1 MKSKCWLFILLVTA
15 GLVTTAFGSIGIPRI
30 HPLDPHRF
38 EQSGTTWY
46 PVGYYPSIGAL
57 TADQNDYTSYYM
69 TLIDKLASHNINYFR
84 NVFTM
89 GQQFGD
95 TIIPYQRTGP
105 GNAADGRPKYDLAQ
119 FDQAHFDY
127 WFDVV
132 SYAYSRDV
140 VIQISLLDFWH
151 NNQWISE
158 PGSDI
163 TREWGLK
170 YDFYQGANNINGVDV
185 TTPAEWVNPAHP
197 VFDVQKA
204 LIAKVINTLGSL
216 PNIIWEVANEA
227 TAFQGASG
235 AAWQLELADYITSY
249 EQSIG
254 VTPHLVMPRDLPN
267 HETAPGHRHDP
278 PVTVHDELVVRF
290 YDDKPIIS
298 DNDCCVTPP
307 GVSYRRQKAWAS
319 LTAGAH
325 LDLFH
330 FPMYQLSVLESQDA
344 ADGMRYVGNLSR
356 FIGDLGVDLV
366 GMLPSD
372 GLVSEGWCYA
382 RAGDEYVIYLPS
394 GGTTNVSGL
403 PENFTATWFNP
414 RDATTTPTDRCAK
427 FTAPTTEDWVLHIRK
442 EPSTVEPDNDADG
455 LSDAAEITCFGTN
468 PNEVDSDN
476 DGLADGAD
484 GVVPLA
490 ALTGGIDSNGDGF
503 VDGEQGLGLDPTN
516 SDSDSDG
523 VSDGDEIVLYGID
536 PAVSNVGDV
545 GPVQNPDN
553 AINLGDLVVLTRLV
567 TGALQPTPLQSI
579 LGDINTDGQLD
590 AGDLLLLQRSIL
602 NGAAT
607 VGQ

>member
-1 MKSKCWLFILLVTA
+1 
-15 GLVTTAFGSIGIPRI
+15 
-30 HPLDPHRF
+30 
-38 EQSGTTWY
+38 
-46 PVGYYPSIGAL
+46 
-57 TADQNDYTSYYM
+57 
-69 TLIDKLASHNINYFR
+69 
-84 NVFTM
+84 
-89 GQQFGD
+89 
-95 TIIPYQRTGP
+95 
-105 GNAADGRPKYDLAQ
+105 
-119 FDQAHFDY
+119 
-127 WFDVV
+127 
-132 SYAYSRDV
+132 
-140 VIQISLLDFWH
+140 
-151 NNQWISE
+151 
-158 PGSDI
+158 
-163 TREWGLK
+163 
-170 YDFYQGANNINGVDV
+170 
-185 TTPAEWVNPAHP
+185 
-197 VFDVQKA
+197 
-204 LIAKVINTLGSL
+204 
-216 PNIIWEVANEA
+216 
-227 TAFQGASG
+227 
-235 AAWQLELADYITSY
+235 
-249 EQSIG
+249 
-254 VTPHLVMPRDLPN
+254 
-267 HETAPGHRHDP
+267 
-278 PVTVHDELVVRF
+278 
-290 YDDKPIIS
+290 
-298 DNDCCVTPP
+298 
-307 GVSYRRQKAWAS
+307 
-319 LTAGAH
+319 
-325 LDLFH
+325 LFH
-330 FPMYQLSVLESQDA
+330 FPMYRLSVLESQDA

-356 FIGDLGVDLV
+356 FIGDLGVDLL

-414 RDATTTPTDRCAK
+414 RDATTTPADRCAK

-442 EPSTVEPDNDADG
+442 APTTVEPDSDADG

-468 PNEVDSDN
+468 PNGVDSDN

-484 GVVPLA
+484 GVVSLA

-545 GPVQNPDN
+545 GPVQHPDN
-553 AINLGDLVVLTRLV
+553 VINLGDLVVLTRLV